1 LNFDQNKLE
10 QLLARGDSQTLS
22 DLKKLFGTT
31 GQSSNPA
38 IEFVQGSPKT
48 RVPASSYEVYVT
60 SPATRGAIT
69 ATTAL
74 GDTIIIQP
82 PDNTLVVKLNNV
94 ALLNISIEPGT
105 YTPEELARVL
115 QMLINNHSNNS
126 GNYVAV
132 TLDDSQRLQI
142 TSQIYGSTSRVSIE
156 GGSALTQLGFMSGA
170 SGQGSDV
177 AGYFVANGTT
187 ETATGVGQL
196 LTGVYGNVHTEGLQV
211 RVTSPNPTSGELIV
225 TSGIASLLN
234 LALDKYINPI
244 YGKIDNIQNNLK
256 TQVSNI
262 NKEIDRQNI
271 LLQERKNELL
281 RQFTAMESAVNNLR
295 NLQGQLVALMPAFLQ
310 NGNRK

>member
-1 LNFDQNKLE
+1 
-10 QLLARGDSQTLS
+10 
-22 DLKKLFGTT
+22 
-31 GQSSNPA
+31 
-38 IEFVQGSPKT
+38 
-48 RVPASSYEVYVT
+48 
-60 SPATRGAIT
+60 
-69 ATTAL
+69 
-74 GDTIIIQP
+74 
-82 PDNTLVVKLNNV
+82 
-94 ALLNISIEPGT
+94 
-105 YTPEELARVL
+105 
-115 QMLINNHSNNS
+115 MLINNHSNNS